1 MNKQETLKNVK
12 QTRQILKECVEND
25 MLDGVVSWRLQRAL
39 QIAEEAV
46 IRIPAQNELFQGI
59 KLSN

>member
-25 MLDGVVSWRLQRAL
+25 ILDGVVSWRLQRAL

-59 KLSN
+59 KL

>member
-25 MLDGVVSWRLQRAL
+25 MLDDVVSWRLQRAL